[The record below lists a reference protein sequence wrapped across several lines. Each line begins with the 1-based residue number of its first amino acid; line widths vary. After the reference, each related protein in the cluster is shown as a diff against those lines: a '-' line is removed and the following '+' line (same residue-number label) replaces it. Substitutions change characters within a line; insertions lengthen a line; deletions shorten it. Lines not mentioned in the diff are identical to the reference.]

1 MPDENEMNSE
11 STSRNVRIELS
22 LDGSHA
28 CALLGPDLHEGEAE
42 FAPIEGWP
50 NATYK
55 QEHAAMS
62 AAYEALA
69 KRLGDRPPF
78 DIVREHSKARN
89 GDASRLRAIANAI
102 RQDGRVASS
111 DDLRAIAARLET
123 ESETQASME
132 PLSRSEAMSRLVEYP
147 NLQAMMQGCVSG
159 QSTEWP
165 LLRAELCRLLAI
177 QDAGPNDAL
186 AGKLPTERAFTIL
199 RWCVEHD
206 GECLGDH
213 KDLIALARE
222 TLNAARR

>member
-1 MPDENEMNSE
+1 MLFLVLPGLRQAAAMNSE
-11 STSRNVRIELS
+11 SRSRNWSLELYHLWAEWTGGHMSDELFAVKAGRI
-22 LDGSHA
+22 
-28 CALLGPDLHEGEAE
+28 
-42 FAPIEGWP
+42 I
-50 NATYK
+50 
-55 QEHAAMS
+55 
-62 AAYEALA
+62 
-69 KRLGDRPPF
+69 GDECSP
-78 DIVREHSKARN
+78 
-89 GDASRLRAIANAI
+89 L
-102 RQDGRVASS
+102 
-111 DDLRAIAARLET
+111 
-123 ESETQASME
+123 SETQASME